1 MGLINLPT
9 DIIKQYQYLTSL
21 LNYKRAQKEIQML
34 KEELSKYEQKSLK
47 K

>member
-21 LNYKRAQKEIQML
+21 LIIKELKEIQML
-34 KEELSKYEQKSLK
+34 KEELSKYELKSLK